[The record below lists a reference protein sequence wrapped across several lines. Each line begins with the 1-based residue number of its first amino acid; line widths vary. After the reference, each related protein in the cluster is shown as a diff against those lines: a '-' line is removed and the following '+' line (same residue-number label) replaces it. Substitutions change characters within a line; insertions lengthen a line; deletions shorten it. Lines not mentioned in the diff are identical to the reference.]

1 MRQVLVGTAF
11 LTSLLAF
18 VLTAGSGLFLAG
30 VEQSGERRLGVV
42 LAAAGV
48 VAFGAVL
55 LLVFAP
61 PALFRRPLNRAL
73 AVVATVL
80 GLAPLAALAAAAL
93 FFVGSPFGSAI
104 PRLDWALFV
113 LGLVFALGAA
123 SVAAL
128 GYLRTTGRAPRE
140 PERPE
145 GSLYAP
151 LAAAPARSRDDA
163 DRSAFEIDDDVRVRR
178 A

>member
-1 MRQVLVGTAF
+1 M
-11 LTSLLAF
+11 TSLLAF
-18 VLTAGSGLFLAG
+18 VLTAGIGLFLAG
-30 VEQSGERRLGVV
+30 VEQSGERGMGVV
-42 LAAAGV
+42 LIVAGL
-48 VAFGAVL
+48 VAFSAVL

-61 PALFRRPLNRAL
+61 PAFFRRPLNRAL

-93 FFVGSPFGSAI
+93 YFVGSPFGSAI
-104 PRLDWALFV
+104 PRLDWALFI

-123 SVAAL
+123 SVGAL
-128 GYLRTTGRAPRE
+128 GYLRTAGREPRD

-151 LAAAPARSRDDA
+151 LAAASARSRDDA
-163 DRSAFEIDDDVRVRR
+163 DRGANEIDDDVRVRR